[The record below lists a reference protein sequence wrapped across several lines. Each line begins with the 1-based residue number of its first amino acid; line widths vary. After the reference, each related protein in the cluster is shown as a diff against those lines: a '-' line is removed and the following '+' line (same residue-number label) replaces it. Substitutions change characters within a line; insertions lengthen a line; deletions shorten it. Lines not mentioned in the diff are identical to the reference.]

1 MDTCKVDK
9 QLDSN
14 PCFPINKIHI
24 QGCDWLYREILEG
37 RRSWI
42 LTWLFKKF
50 IESEKQFVWWEKHI
64 PTDWHVVISLL
75 FEITPNSSTFEAN
88 RMHVGASNSGSIHFK
103 EFLA

>member
-37 RRSWI
+37 RRS
-42 LTWLFKKF
+42 
-50 IESEKQFVWWEKHI
+50 
-64 PTDWHVVISLL
+64 
-75 FEITPNSSTFEAN
+75 
-88 RMHVGASNSGSIHFK
+88 
-103 EFLA
+103 